1 MLFGTLQKLS
11 KLDLFS
17 ISVNGTAVK
26 RVTEFNYLDVI
37 FYEHLSWSEHV
48 KATVSKAGRQVSLSG
63 RVALYHFT

>member
-1 MLFGTLQKLS
+1 MS
-11 KLDLFS
+11 
-17 ISVNGTAVK
+17 AVK

-37 FYEHLSWSEHV
+37 FYEHLSWNEHV

>member
-17 ISVNGTAVK
+17 ISVNGSAVK

-48 KATVSKAGRQVSLSG
+48 KATVSKAGRQVSLLG
-63 RVALYHFT
+63 HVPLYHFT